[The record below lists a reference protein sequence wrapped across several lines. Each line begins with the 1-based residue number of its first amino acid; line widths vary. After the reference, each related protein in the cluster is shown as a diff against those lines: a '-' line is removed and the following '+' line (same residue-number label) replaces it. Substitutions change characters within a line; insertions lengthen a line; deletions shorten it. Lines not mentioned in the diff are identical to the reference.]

1 MTMNKH
7 FTPKTEYTQG
17 YLNETGI
24 RVFPSIDDLSKKFAV
39 SRSSL
44 FKKCTKEDWHSER
57 LQFQKRL
64 AAELSKQTIASSINK
79 AETIDNAIL
88 RIAARGLQLVEEK
101 LNKDGP
107 EISPTELKHLLGSA
121 TEAQRLTQEVTVHL
135 DTFAD
140 DIIDEEAEKSFREVM
155 ALLDEA
161 AAIKSAKAEHVRQ

>member
-1 MTMNKH
+1 M
-7 FTPKTEYTQG
+7 PEG
-17 YLNETGI
+17 GLVLGAAAI
-24 RVFPSIDDLSKKFAV
+24 S
-39 SRSSL
+39 
-44 FKKCTKEDWHSER
+44 
-57 LQFQKRL
+57 KRL
-64 AAELSKQTIASSINK
+64 AAEVSKQTTASSINK

-107 EISPTELKHLLGSA
+107 IISATELKHLLGSA

-140 DIIDEEAEKSFREVM
+140 EIIDEEADKSFREVM

-161 AAIKSAKAEHVRQ
+161 AAVKSAKANHLRR

>member
-1 MTMNKH
+1 MNKH
-7 FTPKTEYTQG
+7 FNPKTEFTQG
-17 YLNETGI
+17 FLNDAGV
-24 RVFPSIDDLSKKFAV
+24 RVFPSIDALSQKFAV

-44 FKKCTKEDWHSER
+44 FKKCQKEGWHSER
-57 LQFQKRL
+57 LQFQKQL
-64 AAELSKQTIASSINK
+64 AAELSKQAIASSINK

-101 LNKDGP
+101 LNKDGTAM
-107 EISPTELKHLLGSA
+107 SPTELKHLLGSA

-140 DIIDEEAEKSFREVM
+140 DIIDEEADKSFRQVM

-161 AAIKSAKAEHVRQ
+161 AAIKSAKANHIRQ

>member
-1 MTMNKH
+1 MSKH
-7 FTPKTEYTQG
+7 FDPKTEFTQG
-17 YLNETGI
+17 CLNDAGVRI
-24 RVFPSIDDLSKKFAV
+24 FPSIDNLSKKFAV

-44 FKKCTKEDWHSER
+44 FKKCQKKGWHSER
-57 LQFQKRL
+57 LQFQKQL
-64 AAELSKQTIASSINK
+64 AAELSKQAIASSINK
-79 AETIDNAIL
+79 AETIDTSIL

-101 LNKDGP
+101 LNNAGMTL
-107 EISPTELKHLLGSA
+107 SPTELKHLLGSA

-161 AAIKSAKAEHVRQ
+161 AAIKSAKANHISQ